1 MLLYHTVHSPQRS
14 TFRHAVGTPTVLRA
28 ESVRI
33 SSSKSIS
40 YYYSIFQS
48 VSSFILNPLTSKPS
62 IIQIQI
68 NKLTHPFTMSTATVT
83 ALDNKPSLKT
93 AQLNAIHRMLSLN
106 NDTHGISSSGTTSSA
121 AGAGAGISP
130 SIMYNDTP
138 AGTSYN
144 QWKILIYDV
153 PCRSIISPLLS
164 VSQLRARGVTLHLL
178 IGTEREAIPDVP
190 AVYFVKPTREN
201 LKMIAQDCAK
211 RLYSKVH
218 INFATK
224 LDRSLMEEF
233 GKLVVQNGCLDMIAS
248 LHDQYLDFVCLERN
262 LFSLCNQKDS
272 YALMN
277 QSGVTDV
284 DMDKYLSD
292 VAYGLLSVVGT
303 SGSVPVIRCAKVRMF
318 CCYGYCCFL
327 FLVLKWMYSIIV
339 NLCDHVMYNRVEH
352 RKWWHENSTNS
363 SQNIPLLLLPATK
376 CNTIVPYLSFWT
388 VTWTSLLPS
397 SIPPPTK
404 HLLMI
409 CYFTEPIE

>member
-1 MLLYHTVHSPQRS
+1 
-14 TFRHAVGTPTVLRA
+14 
-28 ESVRI
+28 
-33 SSSKSIS
+33 
-40 YYYSIFQS
+40 
-48 VSSFILNPLTSKPS
+48 
-62 IIQIQI
+62 
-68 NKLTHPFTMSTATVT
+68 
-83 ALDNKPSLKT
+83 
-93 AQLNAIHRMLSLN
+93 MLSLN

-121 AGAGAGISP
+121 AGAGAGISS

-277 QSGVTDV
+277 RSGVTDV
-284 DMDKYLSD
+284 DMDNYLSD

-318 CCYGYCCFL
+318 CCYCCCFF
-327 FLVLKWMYSIIV
+327 FLSLDGCMQSLLTCVTMSCTTGWSTGNGGTKTQQT
-339 NLCDHVMYNRVEH
+339 H
-352 RKWWHENSTNS
+352 RR
-363 SQNIPLLLLPATK
+363 
-376 CNTIVPYLSFWT
+376 
-388 VTWTSLLPS
+388 TSLYFDQPQNATQS
-397 SIPPPTK
+397 SP
-404 HLLMI
+404 I
-409 CYFTEPIE
+409 CHFGP